1 MNSGA
6 AGRIEPSKGMYVMLI
21 AANSSV
27 DLLDHPN
34 SGAWIILRA
43 VLLVNARLTFLR
55 RGVRF
60 LREPYR

>member
-1 MNSGA
+1 
-6 AGRIEPSKGMYVMLI
+6 MLI

-27 DLLDHPN
+27 DLLNHPG
-34 SGAWIILRA
+34 SGAWMNLRT

-60 LREPYR
+60 LREPRR